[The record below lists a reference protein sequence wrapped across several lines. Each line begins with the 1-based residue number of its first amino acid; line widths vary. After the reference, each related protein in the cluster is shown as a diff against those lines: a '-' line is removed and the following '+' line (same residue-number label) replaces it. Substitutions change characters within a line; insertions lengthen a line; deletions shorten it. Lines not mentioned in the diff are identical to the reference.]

1 MAKNFSLFKIEKIKK
16 KISSKNLN
24 SIINLIK
31 FENKDS
37 ILAKLSDSL
46 IINYINKVSIS
57 KFFFL
62 YLLKEK
68 QNIVG
73 YALFVKDN
81 KYLIK
86 IFRNKKLDIFIYLLI
101 NFKFL
106 TILNILLAVSNLDL
120 FFLKK
125 KNIKK
130 IIPLL
135 NLNLLALN
143 KEYQSKGIG
152 KFFLSKTLKIIR
164 NNYRF
169 KILTCEAPNK
179 RVLNFYLKKNNFI
192 LIGKKIRLFKNL
204 YVLEKY
210 YK

>member
-1 MAKNFSLFKIEKIKK
+1 MTKNFSLFKIEKIKK
-16 KISSKNLN
+16 KISSESLN

-46 IINYINKVSIS
+46 IINYINKTSFS
-57 KFFFL
+57 KNFFF

-68 QNIVG
+68 QNVVG
-73 YALFVKDN
+73 YALFVKDK
-81 KYLIK
+81 KYLIE
-86 IFRNKKLDIFIYLLI
+86 IFRNKRFDIFIYLLMH
-101 NFKFL
+101 FKFL
-106 TILNILLAVSNLDL
+106 TILNLLLAVLNLDL
-120 FFLKK
+120 IFLKK
-125 KNIKK
+125 KNTKK
-130 IIPLL
+130 TNLRL

-143 KEYQSKGIG
+143 KEYQARGIG

-179 RVLNFYLKKNNFI
+179 RVLNFYLEKNKFD

>member
-16 KISSKNLN
+16 KISSKSLN

-37 ILAKLSDSL
+37 ILSKLSDGL
-46 IINYINKVSIS
+46 IINYINKVSFS
-57 KFFFL
+57 KNFFV

-68 QNIVG
+68 QNVVG

-81 KYLIK
+81 KYLIE
-86 IFRNKKLDIFIYLLI
+86 ILRNKKLDIFIYLLI

-120 FFLKK
+120 IFLKK

-179 RVLNFYLKKNNFI
+179 RVLNFYLKKNKFI

-204 YVLEKY
+204 YALEKY

>member
-31 FENKDS
+31 SENKDS

-46 IINYINKVSIS
+46 IINYINKASFS
-57 KFFFL
+57 KNFFL
-62 YLLKEK
+62 YLLKDK

-73 YALFVKDN
+73 YALFVKDT
-81 KYLIK
+81 KYLIEIIK
-86 IFRNKKLDIFIYLLI
+86 NKKLDIFIYLLI

-106 TILNILLAVSNLDL
+106 TILNLLLAVLNLDL
-120 FFLKK
+120 IFLKK
-125 KNIKK
+125 KRTKK
-130 IIPLL
+130 TILPL

-143 KEYQSKGIG
+143 KKYQSRGIG
-152 KFFLSKTLKIIR
+152 KFFLSKTLEIIR

>member
-37 ILAKLSDSL
+37 ILSKLSDGL
-46 IINYINKVSIS
+46 IINYINKVSFS
-57 KFFFL
+57 KNFFV

-68 QNIVG
+68 QNVVG

-81 KYLIK
+81 KYLIE
-86 IFRNKKLDIFIYLLI
+86 ILRNKKLDIFIYLLI

-120 FFLKK
+120 IFLKK

-179 RVLNFYLKKNNFI
+179 RVLNFYLKKNKFI

-204 YVLEKY
+204 YALEKY

>member
-16 KISSKNLN
+16 KISSKSLN

-37 ILAKLSDSL
+37 ILSKLSDGL
-46 IINYINKVSIS
+46 IINYINKVSFS
-57 KFFFL
+57 KNFFV

-68 QNIVG
+68 QNVVG

-81 KYLIK
+81 KYLIE

-120 FFLKK
+120 IFLKK

-179 RVLNFYLKKNNFI
+179 RVLNFYLKKNKFI

-204 YVLEKY
+204 YALEKY